1 MPVGVPEAAD
11 TVAVKVTLWPNV
23 EGLFDDITDVVVVA
37 AGGAFT
43 VCVIAGDVL
52 AA

>member
-1 MPVGVPEAAD
+1 MPGAVD

-23 EGLFDDITDVVVVA
+23 DGLSDDITDVVVVA

-43 VCVIAGDVL
+43 TCVNTGDML